1 MIPVNKSIYKP
12 LSLIVSILGGMAA
25 GKVFNQIYKRVGD
38 NDLEMP
44 DPKDLSRTNREVLVA
59 AALHGVV
66 YGVVKAAVDRAGAK
80 GFRSLANEDPQ

>member
-1 MIPVNKSIYKP
+1 MITVKKSLYKP
-12 LSLIVSILGGMAA
+12 LALVVSIVGGMAA